1 MKTLAL
7 IFYARVSSK
16 DQNLERQLY
25 RAKQVNADKVF
36 TDKKSGKN
44 TERTGLKEMLN
55 YIREGDT
62 VEIVSL
68 DRLSRNYN
76 DIKKLVQLFKEKKVK
91 LKVEDLPVTNTGN
104 NLVDSFLIDMMIS
117 LMGFVAENERQ
128 KIRERQRQGIER
140 AKQSDKYHG
149 RTKKYSPASTSRE
162 GRLVYEGIVKDY
174 QTNNYQTKVQLA
186 KKYGISRQQLYR
198 ILGTIN

>member
-1 MKTLAL
+1 MAL

-25 RAKQVNADKVF
+25 RAKQVKADKVF
-36 TDKKSGKN
+36 LDKKSGKN
-44 TERTGLKEMLN
+44 TERPGLKEMLN

-62 VEIVSL
+62 LEVVSL
-68 DRLSRNYN
+68 DRLSRNYT
-76 DIKKLVQLFKEKKVK
+76 DIKKLVQIVKEKKVK
-91 LKVEDLPVTNTGN
+91 LLIDDLPVTHTGN
-104 NLVDSFLIDMMIS
+104 DLVDNFLLDMMIS

-140 AKQSDKYHG
+140 AKQNGKYRG
-149 RTKKYSPASTSRE
+149 RTKKYSLHSNDRE
-162 GRLVYEGIVKDY
+162 GRLVYQGIMNDY
-174 QTNNYQTKVQLA
+174 QTNNYETKVQLA

-198 ILGTIN
+198 ILSTINY

>member
-36 TDKKSGKN
+36 TNKKSGKN

-117 LMGFVAENERQ
+117 LMGFVAENER
-128 KIRERQRQGIER
+128 
-140 AKQSDKYHG
+140 
-149 RTKKYSPASTSRE
+149 
-162 GRLVYEGIVKDY
+162 
-174 QTNNYQTKVQLA
+174 
-186 KKYGISRQQLYR
+186 
-198 ILGTIN
+198 

>member
-1 MKTLAL
+1 MAL

-25 RAKQVNADKVF
+25 RAKQVSADKVF
-36 TDKKSGKN
+36 QDKKSGKN

-55 YIREGDT
+55 YIREEDT
-62 VEIVSL
+62 VEVVSL

-76 DIKKLVQLFKEKKVK
+76 DIKKMVQLFKDKKVK
-91 LKVEDLPVTNTGN
+91 LLVDDLPVTYTGN
-104 NLVDSFLIDMMIS
+104 DLVDNFLLDMMIS

-140 AKQSDKYHG
+140 AKQNGKYRG
-149 RTKKYSPASTSRE
+149 RTKKYAPNSTNRE
-162 GRLVYEGIVKDY
+162 GRLVYQGIVNDY
-174 QTNNYQTKVQLA
+174 QTNNYKTKVQLA
-186 KKYGISRQQLYR
+186 KKYGVSRQQLYR
-198 ILGTIN
+198 ILNDIN

>member
-1 MKTLAL
+1 MAL

-25 RAKQVNADKVF
+25 RAKQVKADKVF
-36 TDKKSGKN
+36 LDKKSGKN
-44 TERTGLKEMLN
+44 TERPGLKEMLN

-62 VEIVSL
+62 LEVVSL
-68 DRLSRNYN
+68 DRLSRNYT
-76 DIKKLVQLFKEKKVK
+76 DIKKLVQIVKEKKVK
-91 LKVEDLPVTNTGN
+91 LLIDDLPVTHTGN
-104 NLVDSFLIDMMIS
+104 DLVDNFLLDMMIS

-140 AKQSDKYHG
+140 AKQNGKYRG
-149 RTKKYSPASTSRE
+149 RTKKYSRHSNDRE
-162 GRLVYEGIVKDY
+162 GRLVYQGIMNDY
-174 QTNNYQTKVQLA
+174 QTNNYETKVQLA

-198 ILGTIN
+198 ILSTINY

>member
-1 MKTLAL
+1 MAL

-25 RAKQVNADKVF
+25 RAKQVKADKIF
-36 TDKKSGKN
+36 QDKKSGKN
-44 TERTGLKEMLN
+44 TERAGLKEMLN

-62 VEIVSL
+62 LEVVSL
-68 DRLSRNYN
+68 ERLSRNYT
-76 DIKKLVQLFKEKKVK
+76 DIKKLVQIVKEKKVK
-91 LKVEDLPVTNTGN
+91 LLIDDLPVTHTGN
-104 NLVDSFLIDMMIS
+104 DLVDNFLLDMMIS

-140 AKQSDKYHG
+140 AKQKGKYRG
-149 RTKKYSPASTSRE
+149 RMKKYAPNSNDRE
-162 GRLVYEGIVKDY
+162 GRLVYKGIVNDY
-174 QTNNYQTKVQLA
+174 HTNNYETKVQLA

-198 ILGTIN
+198 ILQNIDK

>member
-1 MKTLAL
+1 MAL

-36 TDKKSGKN
+36 QDKKSGKS

-55 YIREGDT
+55 YIREEDT
-62 VEIVSL
+62 VEVVSL

-76 DIKKLVQLFKEKKVK
+76 DIKKMVQLFKDKKVK
-91 LKVEDLPVTNTGN
+91 LLVDDLPVTYTGN
-104 NLVDSFLIDMMIS
+104 DLVDNFLLDMMIS

-140 AKQSDKYHG
+140 AKQNGKYRG
-149 RTKKYSPASTSRE
+149 RTKKYAPNSTNRE
-162 GRLVYEGIVKDY
+162 GRLVYQGIVNDY
-174 QTNNYQTKVQLA
+174 QTNNYKTKVQLA
-186 KKYGISRQQLYR
+186 KKYGVSRQQLYR
-198 ILGTIN
+198 ILNEIN

>member
-1 MKTLAL
+1 MAL

-36 TDKKSGKN
+36 QDKKSGKN

-55 YIREGDT
+55 YIREEDT
-62 VEIVSL
+62 VEVVSL

-76 DIKKLVQLFKEKKVK
+76 DIKKMVQLFKDKKVK
-91 LKVEDLPVTNTGN
+91 LLVDDLPVTYTGN
-104 NLVDSFLIDMMIS
+104 NLVDNFLLDMMIS

-140 AKQSDKYHG
+140 AKQNGKYRG
-149 RTKKYSPASTSRE
+149 RTKKYAPNSTNRE
-162 GRLVYEGIVKDY
+162 GRLVYQGIVNDY
-174 QTNNYQTKVQLA
+174 QTNNYKTKVQLA
-186 KKYGISRQQLYR
+186 KKYGVSRQQLYR
-198 ILGTIN
+198 ILNDIN

>member
-1 MKTLAL
+1 MAL

-36 TDKKSGKN
+36 KDKKSGKN
-44 TERTGLKEMLN
+44 TERIGLKEMFN

-76 DIKKLVQLFKEKKVK
+76 DIK
-91 LKVEDLPVTNTGN
+91 
-104 NLVDSFLIDMMIS
+104 S
-117 LMGFVAENERQ
+117 
-128 KIRERQRQGIER
+128 
-140 AKQSDKYHG
+140 
-149 RTKKYSPASTSRE
+149 
-162 GRLVYEGIVKDY
+162 
-174 QTNNYQTKVQLA
+174 
-186 KKYGISRQQLYR
+186 
-198 ILGTIN
+198 

>member
-1 MKTLAL
+1 MAL

-25 RAKQVNADKVF
+25 RAKQVKADKIF
-36 TDKKSGKN
+36 QDKKSGKN
-44 TERTGLKEMLN
+44 TERAGLKEMLN

-62 VEIVSL
+62 LEVVSL
-68 DRLSRNYN
+68 DRLSRNYT
-76 DIKKLVQLFKEKKVK
+76 DIKKLVQIVKEKKVK
-91 LKVEDLPVTNTGN
+91 LLIDDLPVTHTGN
-104 NLVDSFLIDMMIS
+104 DLVDNFLLDMMIS

-140 AKQSDKYHG
+140 AKQKGKYRG
-149 RTKKYSPASTSRE
+149 RMKKYAPNSNDRE
-162 GRLVYEGIVKDY
+162 GRLVYKGIVNDY
-174 QTNNYQTKVQLA
+174 HTNNYETKVQLA

-198 ILGTIN
+198 ILQNIDK

>member
-1 MKTLAL
+1 MAL

-25 RAKQVNADKVF
+25 RAKQVKADKVF
-36 TDKKSGKN
+36 LDNKSGKN
-44 TERTGLKEMLN
+44 TERAGLKEMLN

-62 VEIVSL
+62 LEIVSL
-68 DRLSRNYN
+68 DRLSRNYM
-76 DIKKLVQLFKEKKVK
+76 DIKKLVQLFKDKQVK
-91 LKVEDLPVTNTGN
+91 LLVDDLPVTHTGN
-104 NLVDSFLIDMMIS
+104 DLVDSFLLDMMIS

-140 AKQSDKYHG
+140 AKQNGKYRG
-149 RTKKYSPASTSRE
+149 RTKKYALNSSDRE
-162 GRLVYEGIVKDY
+162 GRLVYQGIKNDY
-174 QTNNYQTKVQLA
+174 LNNNYQTKVQLA

-198 ILGTIN
+198 ILLTINQ

>member
-1 MKTLAL
+1 MAI
-7 IFYARVSSK
+7 IFYARLSSK

-36 TDKKSGKN
+36 KDKKSGKN
-44 TERTGLKEMLN
+44 IKRSGLKEMIN

-62 VEIVSL
+62 IEVVSL

-91 LKVEDLPVTNTGN
+91 LLVDDLPVTRTGN
-104 NLVDSFLIDMMIS
+104 DLVDNFLLDMMIS

-128 KIRERQRQGIER
+128 KIRERQRQGIAR
-140 AKQSDKYHG
+140 AKQSGKYKG
-149 RTKKYSPASTSRE
+149 RTKKYSPTSTSRE
-162 GRLVYEGIVKDY
+162 GRLVYQGIKNDYLNNYY
-174 QTNNYQTKVQLA
+174 QTTVQLA

-198 ILGTIN
+198 ILLTINQ

>member
-1 MKTLAL
+1 MAL

-25 RAKQVNADKVF
+25 RAKQVKADKVF
-36 TDKKSGKN
+36 LDNKSGKN
-44 TERTGLKEMLN
+44 TERAGLKEMLN

-62 VEIVSL
+62 LEVVSL
-68 DRLSRNYN
+68 DRLSRNYT
-76 DIKKLVQLFKEKKVK
+76 DIKKLVQIVKKKKVK
-91 LKVEDLPVTNTGN
+91 LLIDDLPVTHTGN
-104 NLVDSFLIDMMIS
+104 DLVDNFLLDMMIS

-140 AKQSDKYHG
+140 AKQNGKYRG
-149 RTKKYSPASTSRE
+149 RMKKYAPNSNDRE
-162 GRLVYEGIVKDY
+162 GRLVYKGIVNDY
-174 QTNNYQTKVQLA
+174 HTNNYETKVQLA

-198 ILGTIN
+198 ILQNIDK

>member
-1 MKTLAL
+1 MAL

-36 TDKKSGKN
+36 KDKKSGKN
-44 TERTGLKEMLN
+44 IKRSGLKEMIN

-62 VEIVSL
+62 IEVVSL

-91 LKVEDLPVTNTGN
+91 LLVDDLPVTRTGN
-104 NLVDSFLIDMMIS
+104 DLVDNFLLDMMIS

-128 KIRERQRQGIER
+128 KIRERQRQGIAR
-140 AKQSDKYHG
+140 AKQSGKYIG
-149 RTKKYSPASTSRE
+149 RTKKYSPTSTSRE
-162 GRLVYEGIVKDY
+162 GRLVYQGIKNDY
-174 QTNNYQTKVQLA
+174 LNNNYQTKVQLA

-198 ILGTIN
+198 ILLTINQ

>member
-1 MKTLAL
+1 MAL

-25 RAKQVNADKVF
+25 RAKQVKADKVF
-36 TDKKSGKN
+36 LDKKSGKN
-44 TERTGLKEMLN
+44 TERAGLKEMLN

-62 VEIVSL
+62 LEVVSL
-68 DRLSRNYN
+68 DRLSRNYT
-76 DIKKLVQLFKEKKVK
+76 DIKKLVQIVKEKKVK
-91 LKVEDLPVTNTGN
+91 LLIDDLPVTHTGN
-104 NLVDSFLIDMMIS
+104 DLVDNFLLDMMIS

-140 AKQSDKYHG
+140 AKQNGKYRG
-149 RTKKYSPASTSRE
+149 RKKYAPNSNDRE
-162 GRLVYEGIVKDY
+162 GRLVYKGIVNDY
-174 QTNNYQTKVQLA
+174 HTNNYETKVQLA

-198 ILGTIN
+198 ILQTIDK

>member
-1 MKTLAL
+1 MAL

-36 TDKKSGKN
+36 KDKKSGKN
-44 TERTGLKEMLN
+44 IKRSGLKEMIN

-62 VEIVSL
+62 IEVVSL

-91 LKVEDLPVTNTGN
+91 LLVDDLPR
-104 NLVDSFLIDMMIS
+104 S
-117 LMGFVAENERQ
+117 EERRVG
-128 KIRERQRQGIER
+128 KECRSRW
-140 AKQSDKYHG
+140 SPYH
-149 RTKKYSPASTSRE
+149 
-162 GRLVYEGIVKDY
+162 
-174 QTNNYQTKVQLA
+174 
-186 KKYGISRQQLYR
+186 
-198 ILGTIN
+198 

>member
-1 MKTLAL
+1 MAL

-25 RAKQVNADKVF
+25 RAKQAKADKIF
-36 TDKKSGKN
+36 QDKKSGKN
-44 TERTGLKEMLN
+44 TERAGLKEMLN

-62 VEIVSL
+62 LEVVSL
-68 DRLSRNYN
+68 DRLSRNYT
-76 DIKKLVQLFKEKKVK
+76 DIKKLVQIVKEKKVK
-91 LKVEDLPVTNTGN
+91 LLIDDLPVTHTGN
-104 NLVDSFLIDMMIS
+104 DLVDNFLLDMMIS

-140 AKQSDKYHG
+140 AKQKGKYRG
-149 RTKKYSPASTSRE
+149 RMKKYAPNSNDRE
-162 GRLVYEGIVKDY
+162 GRLVYKGIVNDY
-174 QTNNYQTKVQLA
+174 HTNNYETKVQLA

-198 ILGTIN
+198 ILQNIDK

>member
-1 MKTLAL
+1 MAL

-25 RAKQVNADKVF
+25 QAKQVNADKVF
-36 TDKKSGKN
+36 EDKKSGKN
-44 TERTGLKEMLN
+44 IDRPGLKEMLN

-62 VEIVSL
+62 LEVVSL
-68 DRLSRNYN
+68 DRLSRNYT

-91 LKVEDLPVTNTGN
+91 LLVDDLPVTHTGN
-104 NLVDSFLIDMMIS
+104 DLVDDFLLDMMIS

-128 KIRERQRQGIER
+128 KIRERQRQGIVR
-140 AKQSDKYHG
+140 AKQKGKYKG
-149 RTKKYSPASTSRE
+149 RSKKYSPTSTSRE
-162 GRLVYEGIVKDY
+162 GRLVYQGIKNDY
-174 QTNNYQTKVQLA
+174 LNNNYQTKVQLA

-198 ILGTIN
+198 ILLTINQ

>member
-1 MKTLAL
+1 MAL

-25 RAKQVNADKVF
+25 RAKQANADKVF
-36 TDKKSGKN
+36 QDKKSGKN

-55 YIREGDT
+55 YIREEDT
-62 VEIVSL
+62 VEVVSL

-76 DIKKLVQLFKEKKVK
+76 DIKKMVQLFKDKKVK
-91 LKVEDLPVTNTGN
+91 LLVDDLPVTYTGN
-104 NLVDSFLIDMMIS
+104 DLVDNFLLDMMIS

-140 AKQSDKYHG
+140 AKQNGKYRG
-149 RTKKYSPASTSRE
+149 RTKKYAPNSTNRE
-162 GRLVYEGIVKDY
+162 GRLVYQGIVNDY
-174 QTNNYQTKVQLA
+174 QTNNYKTKVQLA
-186 KKYGISRQQLYR
+186 KKYGVSRQQLYR
-198 ILGTIN
+198 ILNDIN

>member
-1 MKTLAL
+1 MAL

-25 RAKQVNADKVF
+25 RAKQVKADKVF
-36 TDKKSGKN
+36 LDKKSGKN
-44 TERTGLKEMLN
+44 TERPGLKEMLN

-62 VEIVSL
+62 LEVVSL
-68 DRLSRNYN
+68 DRLSRNYT
-76 DIKKLVQLFKEKKVK
+76 DIKKLVQIVKEKKVK
-91 LKVEDLPVTNTGN
+91 LLIDDLPVTHTGN
-104 NLVDSFLIDMMIS
+104 DLVDNFLLDMMIS

-140 AKQSDKYHG
+140 AKQNGKYRG
-149 RTKKYSPASTSRE
+149 RMKKYAPNSNDRE
-162 GRLVYEGIVKDY
+162 GRLVYKGIVNDY
-174 QTNNYQTKVQLA
+174 HTNNYETKVQLA

-198 ILGTIN
+198 ILQNIGK

>member
-1 MKTLAL
+1 MAL

-36 TDKKSGKN
+36 KDKKSGKN
-44 TERTGLKEMLN
+44 IKRSGLKEMTN

-62 VEIVSL
+62 IEVVSL

-91 LKVEDLPVTNTGN
+91 LLVDDLPVTRTGN
-104 NLVDSFLIDMMIS
+104 DLVDNFLLDMMIS

-128 KIRERQRQGIER
+128 KIRERQRQGIAR
-140 AKQSDKYHG
+140 AKQSGKYKG
-149 RTKKYSPASTSRE
+149 RTKKYSPTSTSRE
-162 GRLVYEGIVKDY
+162 GRLVYQGIKNDY
-174 QTNNYQTKVQLA
+174 LNNNYQTKVQLA

-198 ILGTIN
+198 ILLTINQ

>member
-1 MKTLAL
+1 MAL

-36 TDKKSGKN
+36 KDKKSGKN
-44 TERTGLKEMLN
+44 ITRSGLKEMIN

-62 VEIVSL
+62 IEVVSL

-76 DIKKLVQLFKEKKVK
+76 AIKKLVQLCKEKKVK
-91 LKVEDLPVTNTGN
+91 LLVDDLPVTRTGN
-104 NLVDSFLIDMMIS
+104 DLVDNFLLDMMIS

-128 KIRERQRQGIER
+128 KIRERQRQGIAR
-140 AKQSDKYHG
+140 AKQSGKYKG
-149 RTKKYSPASTSRE
+149 RPKKYSPTSTSRE
-162 GRLVYEGIVKDY
+162 GRLVYQGIKNDY
-174 QTNNYQTKVQLA
+174 LNNNYQTKVQLA

-198 ILGTIN
+198 ILLTINQ